1 MLESMRKHAKSWVA
15 KIILGGI
22 ALSFVLWGVG
32 DYFTGGNTEPVA
44 TINDSPVSNAEFY
57 QAYNRQINYYR
68 SMLGKQFS
76 KDLIKSLNVKDT
88 TLQTIINRR
97 IMLNSAMEL
106 GLTAPNA
113 VVLATVTNN
122 PSFQSAGAFD
132 PQRYQVLT
140 RNMGFGSEQDYENDV
155 RLNVM
160 VDALQQAIVGS
171 VHVSEAEIR
180 ERFDREYEQRV
191 LAAIV
196 VDPVSVMDQITV
208 SEADAKAWYESHKGD
223 YQSPLRIKVNTVEI
237 DPRALAVDL
246 SVDETDIQAAYNAKK
261 DSFVEPEQRKARHML
276 IKVKSDTSETERLA
290 ARTRMEAL
298 QARIKAGESFA
309 KLAKEASEDSTADK
323 GGDLG
328 WVKPGAMVSA
338 FDQALFAMQ
347 KGSVSGIVET
357 QFGYHLIQLDDI
369 RQATTK
375 SFADVKE
382 TLRNDLLQSA
392 ANDEAYKLSEDLDN
406 ALGME
411 DSLKAAADALDLKVL
426 SSSAVSMQEA
436 EVTPMLLDAEIRSKA
451 FATLPGQPVEIVETS
466 SGSFVAFE
474 VVERSE
480 PDALPYENVARKVK
494 AHAKLDAANTKAREI
509 ADAIRASTGKSL
521 DQLAQ
526 EYGQPKYISKPLR
539 SNGVGDTASWLSRSL
554 LDRAFNSASG
564 NWLNQSISVPQG
576 YAAVRVE
583 KTIAPADDE
592 FNGKK
597 EAIRKEVEKAK
608 GAVRFARF
616 MASVRDRYDIVINQ
630 REMERF

>member
-32 DYFTGGNTEPVA
+32 DYFTGGNSEPVA
-44 TINDSPVSNAEFY
+44 TINDTPVSNAEFY

-68 SMLGKQFS
+68 SMLGKQYS
-76 KDLIKSLNVKDT
+76 KDLIKSLNVKDN

-97 IMLNSAMEL
+97 VMLNTATEL

-122 PSFQSAGAFD
+122 PSFQSAGEFD
-132 PQRYQVLT
+132 PKRYQALT

-155 RLNVM
+155 RLNVV

-171 VHVSEAEIR
+171 VHVSDAEIR

-191 LAAIV
+191 LVAIV
-196 VDPVSVMDQITV
+196 VDPVSVRDQVTI

-237 DPRALAVDL
+237 DPSALAVDM
-246 SVDETDIQAAYNAKK
+246 SVDESDIQAAYDAKK
-261 DSFVEPEQRKARHML
+261 GEFVEAEQRKARHVL
-276 IKVKSDTSETERLA
+276 IKAKSDSSEAERLA
-290 ARTRMEAL
+290 ARAKIEAV
-298 QARIKAGESFA
+298 QARIKAGEDFS
-309 KLAKEASEDSTADK
+309 KIAKEVSEDSTAEK

-328 WVKPGAMVSA
+328 WFKPGAMVSA
-338 FDQALFAMQ
+338 FDQAVFAME

-369 RQATTK
+369 RPATTK
-375 SFADVKE
+375 SYAEMKD
-382 TLRNDLLQSA
+382 TLRVGLLQTA
-392 ANDEAYKLSEDLDN
+392 ANNEAYNLSQNLDD

-411 DSLKAAADALDLKVL
+411 DSLKAAADVLNLKMN
-426 SSSAVSMQEA
+426 SSNAVSLQEA
-436 EVTPMLLDAEIRSKA
+436 ELDPMFTDVEIRSKA
-451 FATLPGQPVEIVETS
+451 FATLPGQPIEIVEASNGT
-466 SGSFVAFE
+466 FVALE
-474 VVERSE
+474 VVERIE
-480 PDALPYENVARKVK
+480 PDTLPYEDVAAKVK
-494 AHAKLDAANTKAREI
+494 ANAKVDASNKKARDI
-509 ADAIRASTGKSL
+509 ADIIRTSSGKSL

-526 EYGQPKYISKPLR
+526 EYGQAKYISKPVR
-539 SNGVGDTASWLSRSL
+539 SNGEGDSASWLSRSL
-554 LDRAFNSASG
+554 LNRAFSTASG
-564 NWLNQSISVPQG
+564 SWVAQSIKVPQG

-583 KTIAPADDE
+583 KTIAPAADA

-597 EAIRKEVEKAK
+597 EAIRKEVEKTK
-608 GAVRFARF
+608 GNVRFARF
-616 MASVRDRYDIVINQ
+616 MASVRDRYDIVTNQ
-630 REMERF
+630 RELERF